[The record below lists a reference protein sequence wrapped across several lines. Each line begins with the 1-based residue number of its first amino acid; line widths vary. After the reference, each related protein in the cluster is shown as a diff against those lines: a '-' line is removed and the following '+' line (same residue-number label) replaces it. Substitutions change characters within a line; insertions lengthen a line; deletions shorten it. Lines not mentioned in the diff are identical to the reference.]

1 MDKHKLK
8 KLINL
13 LKDIKEKKQI
23 QGNHYKN
30 FLIEPWL
37 FIKLNNLDPFQAN
50 IIKYALRYK
59 NIDPE
64 YDLNK
69 IIHYAEMEKNFIGV
83 TSEKW
88 NHH

>member
-8 KLINL
+8 KLIDL

-59 NIDPE
+59 NKDPE
-64 YDLNK
+64 NDIKK

-88 NHH
+88 SHH

>member
-37 FIKLNNLDPFQAN
+37 FIKL
-50 IIKYALRYK
+50 
-59 NIDPE
+59 
-64 YDLNK
+64 
-69 IIHYAEMEKNFIGV
+69 M
-83 TSEKW
+83 
-88 NHH
+88 